1 MSSIALKE
9 KWQSWRLERRVGW
22 WGPKKSVIWG
32 MIRLD
37 NMRGHNI
44 EHRSRDPAELYNQ
57 QYHNKMAIMAVVE
70 FFYM

>member
-1 MSSIALKE
+1 
-9 KWQSWRLERRVGW
+9 
-22 WGPKKSVIWG
+22 

-44 EHRSRDPAELYNQ
+44 EHRSRDPAEVYNQ